1 MKKFR
6 IVLKSGDW
14 TEWKAESI
22 DSVYEKIDL
31 GHRGILPVRGK
42 NVLQINP
49 ETVEKVEEIGD
60 AE

>member
-14 TEWKAESI
+14 IEWEAENI

-42 NVLQINP
+42 NMLQINP
-49 ETVEKVEEIGD
+49 KTVEKVEEIED
-60 AE
+60 AK